1 MTTDDDFQHL
11 FDYENGNNASIVCN
25 TGYRKPLSKITLSDK
40 DEVKKIIRD
49 YNTIINTKAEVDQF
63 CVGLSNLGVLEMAA
77 KHQRLMSTF
86 FIPQCNVLIKG
97 NKILCLVYCLKN
109 FFWGIYILIMC

>member
-11 FDYENGNNASIVCN
+11 FEYENGNNASIVCN
-25 TGYRKPLSKITLSDK
+25 TGYRKPLSKITLSGK

-63 CVGLSNLGVLEMAA
+63 CVGLSNLGVLEW
-77 KHQRLMSTF
+77 Q
-86 FIPQCNVLIKG
+86 
-97 NKILCLVYCLKN
+97 
-109 FFWGIYILIMC
+109 